1 MLSSEHRQRRGLY
14 TCSCWVGE
22 VIPNEDFPPVS
33 SRGLP
38 CTGEVLTSTGLL
50 AQGCHGDSCS
60 VETLSSNLSLSEV
73 LDRAEQ
79 GQIPG
84 QDTTTQ

>member
-1 MLSSEHRQRRGLY
+1 MY

-22 VIPNEDFPPVS
+22 VIPNEDFPPAS

-38 CTGEVLTSTGLL
+38 CTGEVLISTGLL
-50 AQGCHGDSCS
+50 TQGCHGDSCS
-60 VETLSSNLSLSEV
+60 VETLSSNLSLSEI
-73 LDRAEQ
+73 LDRTEQ

-84 QDTTTQ
+84 QDTTKQRP